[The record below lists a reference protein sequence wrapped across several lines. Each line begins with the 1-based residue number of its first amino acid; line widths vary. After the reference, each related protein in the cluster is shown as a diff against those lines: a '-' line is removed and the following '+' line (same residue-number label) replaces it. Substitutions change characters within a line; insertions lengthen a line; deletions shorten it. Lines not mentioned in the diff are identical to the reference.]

1 MCLSVYESVCVVS
14 LFVYIYM
21 CVCVCVCVCV
31 SVSVSVFLVSDSHF
45 PHLGAMTRL
54 NITVLPDSESKTNYL
69 SVRLMTR
76 LSPLS
81 SNLSVRVTEM

>member
-1 MCLSVYESVCVVS
+1 MSLCAYFLCLC
-14 LFVYIYM
+14 VYIYI
-21 CVCVCVCVCV
+21 C
-31 SVSVSVFLVSDSHF
+31 VSVFLVSDSHF

-54 NITVLPDSESKTNYL
+54 DITVLPDSESKTNYL

-81 SNLSVRVTEM
+81 SNLSVRVAEM